1 MSKMSILKRN
11 CSQKKKKKKKKYIE
25 RVGKQEIDIPS
36 LKTFLGLYQMSNF
49 IWWFNHLLYLCGIN
63 QIESNERILSKRLAV
78 WRNR

>member
-36 LKTFLGLYQMSNF
+36 LKTFFNLYQMSNL
-49 IWWFNHLLYLCGIN
+49 IW
-63 QIESNERILSKRLAV
+63 
-78 WRNR
+78 